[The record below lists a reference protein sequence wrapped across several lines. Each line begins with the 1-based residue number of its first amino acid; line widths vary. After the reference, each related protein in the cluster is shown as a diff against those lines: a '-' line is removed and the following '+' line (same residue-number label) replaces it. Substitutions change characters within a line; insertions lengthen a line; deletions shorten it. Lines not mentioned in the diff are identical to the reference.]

1 LNSLPAL
8 DNHPAILAQ
17 NLNNY
22 VSDRLRENDLD
33 IYSAFL
39 LTMDAARIR
48 RLAYRQEAWPQ
59 TLSISGLLALLMLGL
74 TARALRMDRP
84 YEQIKQWFREDI
96 PLLAEKRQHFL
107 VSRLEAGESLFD
119 DASLLTE
126 IAAMRRNYDSLSDD
140 FGPYPNEVFPWIH
153 AAPESEVLNPGS
165 DSAFQSEQVLDENVG
180 QILVELASSDFV

>member
-1 LNSLPAL
+1 LNSLPLL
-8 DNHPAILAQ
+8 DDHPAILAQ
-17 NLNNY
+17 NLDNY
-22 VSDRLRENDLD
+22 VSDRLRENDLE

-39 LTMDAARIR
+39 LAMDAARIR

-84 YEQIKQWFREDI
+84 YEQIKQWFREDV
-96 PLLAEKRQHFL
+96 PLLVEKRQHFL

-165 DSAFQSEQVLDENVG
+165 NSAFQSEQVLDENVG